1 MRRFDVFNGDAD
13 GICALHQLRLA
24 DPAPAELV
32 TGLKHEI
39 ALLARVDAGP
49 GDAVTVLDVSLDRN
63 REALARLLDRGVRV
77 RYIDHHYAPDV
88 PRHPGLHAT
97 LDATGL
103 ACTSELVDRELG
115 GRFRVWAVVA
125 AYGDNFGEA
134 AERLAAGLAI
144 ERAGLDRL
152 RSLGE
157 SLNYN
162 AYGVTAADV
171 LVQPADL
178 YRIVSRYPDPFA
190 LLRSEPILDLL
201 ERSRRADLERALAV
215 PCRTLS
221 GGAQAWML
229 PDEAWSRRVLGTFAN
244 RRARD
249 EPRRAHAVLAPLPD
263 GGFIASVRVPAGCP
277 TSAVDFCRRYP
288 GGGGRVTAAGVER
301 LEAAGVEP
309 FLQAFARA
317 FARAQ

>member
-24 DPAPAELV
+24 EPAEAELV
-32 TGLKHEI
+32 TGLKHDI
-39 ALLARVDAGP
+39 ALLERVEAGP

-63 REALARLLDRGVRV
+63 REALVRLLDRGVHV
-77 RYIDHHYAPDV
+77 RYIDHHLATDV
-88 PRHPGLHAT
+88 PRHAALHAT

-103 ACTSELVDRELG
+103 ACTSELVDRELE
-115 GRFRVWAVVA
+115 GRFRPWAVVA

-134 AERLAAGLAI
+134 AARLAAGLPI
-144 ERAGLDRL
+144 DRAGLERL

-171 LVQPADL
+171 LVHPAEL
-178 YRIVSRYPDPFA
+178 YRIVSRYADPFE
-190 LLRSEPILDLL
+190 LLRSEPVLDRL
-201 ERSRRADLERALAV
+201 ERSRRADLERALV
-215 PCRTLS
+215 LPCRVLS
-221 GGAQAWML
+221 DGARAWML

-249 EPRRAHAVLAPLPD
+249 DPRRAQAVLAPLPG
-263 GGFIASVRVPAGCP
+263 GGFVASVRVPSGCP
-277 TSAVDFCRRYP
+277 TSAVDFCRRFP

-301 LEAAGVEP
+301 LDAAGVEP
-309 FLQAFARA
+309 FLEGFARA
-317 FARAQ
+317 FAEPT